1 MEKIRFGVIGAG
13 GIADRRTIPGMKLAR
28 NAELTAV
35 MELNPAVAEQ
45 LRVKHGAKR
54 AYNDAAALRPAGL
67 PYCWKKP
74 GGRNS
79 PVLNRSFPCRP
90 EGILRWSVR
99 WKISKITRWSGRFS
113 FASWTRH
120 LRIC

>member
-54 AYNDAAALRPAGL
+54 AYSDAAALLADPEVDAVYIASPVVTHAGL
-67 PYCWKKP
+67 TRQAAAAGKHILLEKP
-74 GGRNS
+74 IART
-79 PVLNRSFPCRP
+79 CR
-90 EGILRWSVR
+90 EGKELLD
-99 WKISKITRWSGRFS
+99 FC
-113 FASWTRH
+113 A
-120 LRIC
+120 